1 MLTRGRALAF
11 SAVCDQLAGCRSLF
25 YPLSFL
31 TESDHLY
38 EILDLKLCL
47 SCWNWVALLG
57 SSSILRAIWLHRQ
70 IILIEDPYLKHHW
83 YRGKQPWRW
92 ETSTLPQA
100 RGRREGEEMA
110 AECLNLVHTL
120 DAAQILFEWL
130 YDLIWFFFFKLAT
143 FSTTEW
149 CFLPPFLGRES
160 CVLPES
166 SCHLTQSVLCS
177 SVGWVLKGKLCW
189 FLHIRRLGS
198 DFNLPRLLGLNDQ
211 LQSEIL
217 EACLTSFLLRSGSG
231 ICVEGGRDMLFWHLG
246 ML

>member
-1 MLTRGRALAF
+1 MLTRGSVLAF

-25 YPLSFL
+25 YQLSFL

-70 IILIEDPYLKHHW
+70 IILIEDPYLKHHSDTEANSPGG
-83 YRGKQPWRW
+83 GKLLPSHRHVVGERERRW
-92 ETSTLPQA
+92 QQMFKFSTYS
-100 RGRREGEEMA
+100 G
-110 AECLNLVHTL
+110 CCT
-120 DAAQILFEWL
+120 
-130 YDLIWFFFFKLAT
+130 DLIWMAIWFDFFFFKLAT

-177 SVGWVLKGKLCW
+177 SVGWVLKGELCW